1 MPTSDTKITPMI
13 RQYLEIKKEYADY
26 ILFYRMGDFFEMFF
40 EDAKTASRALEIT
53 LTSRNKNE
61 QAPVPMCGV
70 PVKAADTYLARLVEK
85 GYRVAICDQTED
97 PSAAKG
103 LVRREVVRV
112 VTPGMV
118 VNESLLDRRANNFV
132 LSVFVQRNR
141 YGLSCLDLSTGT
153 FRLCETHDSG
163 SLTEE
168 VMRIA
173 PAEVVLPE
181 SAAQDEAYSPF
192 VNAFSTKAATYFSDD
207 AYAPDMARQRLIG
220 QFKTRSLEGF
230 GCEGLVAGIG
240 AAGALLA
247 YVSETQKQAAPHIHG
262 IETYSLDQYLLVDS
276 VSCRNLELLKNL
288 STGSRQGSLINVMDM
303 SVTAM
308 GSRLI
313 RQWMRYP
320 LTDEGQIGMRLDAV
334 EAGTINSGE
343 RKAVRETLKR
353 VSDLERLCARIS
365 MGQANARDLV
375 AVKDSILAL
384 PDIMDILLPLN
395 VALLSADPSEF
406 LSLYEL
412 ADIIGSAIA
421 DDPPLSVHEG
431 GMIRAGHHPP
441 LDELIAIARDGKKYL
456 AGLETSE
463 REKTGINTLKIRYNK
478 VFGYFIET
486 SKAAAAN
493 VPAHYVRKQ
502 TLVNAERYITDELK
516 IFETKVINARE
527 KRVAME
533 YDLFSDIR
541 LAVLE
546 KIADLQAAAAFV
558 ARADALFALA
568 EVAAVNDYHRPRINT
583 GGIIE
588 IEDGRHPVIERLIP
602 AGRFV
607 PNTIRMDNEENQVL
621 IVTGPN
627 MAGKSTV
634 LRQVAL
640 TALMA
645 QMGSFVSAHRAN
657 MTIVDRIFTRVGALD
672 NLSQGQSTFMVEMEE
687 TANILNNAGPDSLVI
702 MDEIGRGTS
711 TFDGLSIAWAVA
723 QYLHDLA
730 GKGVKSLFA
739 THYHELMDLSK
750 IKSRVKNFSIAV
762 REWNEEIIFLHRL
775 VEGGT
780 NKSYGIQV
788 ARLAGIPDQVIRTA
802 RSVLAN
808 IEKEGHV
815 LKKRGCGKKE
825 RPLGN
830 VFVQLP
836 LFRPPEEIIME
847 KLMKLDVS
855 TITPIDALN
864 FLNLLK
870 REVDRGYGKQQGR
883 LG

>member
-40 EDAKTASRALEIT
+40 EDAKTASRALGIT

-61 QAPVPMCGV
+61 QSPVPMCGV
-70 PVKAADTYLARLVEK
+70 PVKAADAYLARLVEK

-118 VNESLLDRRANNFV
+118 VTDSLLDKRANNFV
-132 LSVFVQRNR
+132 LSIFVRRNR

-153 FRLCETHDSG
+153 FRVCETTDHG

-181 SAAQDEAYSPF
+181 SASFDESYAPF
-192 VNAFSTKAATYFSDD
+192 VKAFSTKAITYFSDD
-207 AYAPDMARQRLIG
+207 AYDPDMARRRLTG

-230 GCEGLVAGIG
+230 GCEALVAGIG

-247 YVSETQKQAAPHIHG
+247 YVSETQKQAAPHVHG
-262 IETYSLDQYLLVDS
+262 IETYSLDQYLLIDA

-288 STGSRQGSLINVMDM
+288 STGARKGSLINVMDL

-313 RQWMRYP
+313 RQWLRYP
-320 LTDEGQIGMRLDAV
+320 LTDAGQISMRLDAV
-334 EAGTINSGE
+334 EAGLAHSAE
-343 RKAVRETLKR
+343 RKAVRDALKR
-353 VSDLERLCARIS
+353 VFDLERLCARIS

-375 AVKDSILAL
+375 AVKNSIYAL
-384 PDIMDILLPLN
+384 PNIMDTLLPLN
-395 VALLSADPSEF
+395 AALLCSKPSEF
-406 LSLYEL
+406 SSLHEL
-412 ADIIGSAIA
+412 ADIIGSAIV
-421 DDPPLSVHEG
+421 DDPPMSVQEG
-431 GMIRAGHHPP
+431 GMIRAGYHPP
-441 LDELIAIARDGKKYL
+441 LDELIVIARDGKKYL

-478 VFGYFIET
+478 VFGYFIEV
-486 SKAAAAN
+486 SKAAAAA

-541 LAVLE
+541 SAVVE
-546 KIADLQAAAAFV
+546 KTADLQAAAAFV
-558 ARADALFALA
+558 ARADVLLALA
-568 EVAAVNDYHRPRINT
+568 EGAAVNDYHRPRINAD
-583 GGIIE
+583 GIIK
-588 IEDGRHPVIERLIP
+588 IEDGRHPVIEKLIP

-607 PNTIRMDNEENQVL
+607 PNTIRMDNKENQVL

-640 TALMA
+640 TVLMA
-645 QMGSFVSAHRAN
+645 QMGSFVPAHRAD
-657 MTIVDRIFTRVGALD
+657 MAIVDRIFTRVGALD

-687 TANILNNAGPDSLVI
+687 TANILNNARPDSLVI

-723 QYLHDLA
+723 ECLHDLA

-739 THYHELMDLSK
+739 THYHELMDLSEVK
-750 IKSRVKNFSIAV
+750 PRVKNFSIAV
-762 REWNEEIIFLHRL
+762 REWNDEIIFLHRL

-788 ARLAGIPDQVIRTA
+788 ARLAGIPDHVIRTA
-802 RSVLAN
+802 KSVLAN

-815 LKKRGCGKKE
+815 LKKKARRKKV
-825 RPLGN
+825 RPMGD
-830 VFVQLP
+830 VFEQLP
-836 LFRPPEEIIME
+836 LFRPSEEIV
-847 KLMKLDVS
+847 K
-855 TITPIDALN
+855 
-864 FLNLLK
+864 
-870 REVDRGYGKQQGR
+870 
-883 LG
+883 